1 MQISNVSSNPY
12 ITAAIN
18 SSQSSTN
25 SDKITDY
32 TSMSLDKL
40 RALSYEETKAHID
53 EIKLNIQN
61 QNTNELSKDMSLEL
75 SSYEMTTLKSI
86 DYTKNE
92 TFNKT
97 LFNTLKEIKEPIQ
110 QLFFEDEVQ
119 RNLADY
125 ASGKKVQAS
134 FMVGDNVH
142 VTEPLTKQ
150 QMNRINFD
158 DFLSQML
165 SNFGNDV
172 ATSGGSVKQQYQGIV
187 DGYSLLK
194 QNYDFQKSE
203 PIYA

>member
-119 RNLADY
+119 HNLADY